1 VIEIIFVA
9 EIELMTAMGHVG
21 PSHPRQVSAR
31 TCRKVKGLRAFRA
44 IGRAQMDPRKQE
56 SLSKYGKGEA

>member
-1 VIEIIFVA
+1 MIEIIFVA

-31 TCRKVKGLRAFRA
+31 TCRKVKGLSFRA
-44 IGRAQMDPRKQE
+44 IGRAQMDPRKQD